1 MSRSLLLLSLW
12 SSSASALVLTPAS
25 IQPTLSVSRSAT
37 PSMMAPDA
45 LASATTLLAEI
56 VSGDGERVY
65 GCAPLPSAPQ

>member
-56 VSGDGERVY
+56 VS
-65 GCAPLPSAPQ
+65 